1 MVKYNKTK
9 KGGFF
14 LFNINKNKNKNKNSK
29 NKNKNNKNKNN
40 KNKKHVTLDGSEC
53 WEQHNIWQLQKRNN
67 KCNCYCLSKHNNILN
82 KKFISNNYNE
92 CLSGDIIKKKDSVLC
107 ESGKYI
113 WTSDKSKSFPLSK
126 KCAGNK
132 SCWGK

>member
-29 NKNKNNKNKNN
+29 NKNKNNKNKN

-67 KCNCYCLSKHNNILN
+67 KCTFSFKTFCAFDLKLFSRPPNDLLEIILPKGINQGLLLSALKNPQHLDR
-82 KKFISNNYNE
+82 
-92 CLSGDIIKKKDSVLC
+92 LSLDAQFL
-107 ESGKYI
+107 
-113 WTSDKSKSFPLSK
+113 
-126 KCAGNK
+126 
-132 SCWGK
+132 

>member
-29 NKNKNNKNKNN
+29 NKNKNNKNKN

-67 KCNCYCLSKHNNILN
+67 NCNCYCLSKHNNILN

>member
-29 NKNKNNKNKNN
+29 NKNKNNKNKN

-92 CLSGDIIKKKDSVLC
+92 CLSGDIIKKKIVYYANLVNIFGRLINLNHSH
-107 ESGKYI
+107 
-113 WTSDKSKSFPLSK
+113 
-126 KCAGNK
+126 
-132 SCWGK
+132 

>member
-29 NKNKNNKNKNN
+29 NKNKNNKNKN

-67 KCNCYCLSKHNNILN
+67 KCSRENQDRCNKRRYNVPNN
-82 KKFISNNYNE
+82 
-92 CLSGDIIKKKDSVLC
+92 V
-107 ESGKYI
+107 
-113 WTSDKSKSFPLSK
+113 
-126 KCAGNK
+126 
-132 SCWGK
+132 